1 MRRLDSFE
9 TVGPCSTVDP
19 PGPRSPMCSAPRL
32 SLSENGYDGSYEEC
46 EDCEGCNDRDIK
58 YIYIITYF
66 IVLYCTILYFF
77 ILYYIVLYCIIL
89 YYIIL
94 YYIVLYCIILYMYV
108 YIYIMKS

>member
-58 YIYIITYF
+58 YIYYN
-66 IVLYCTILYFF
+66 
-77 ILYYIVLYCIIL
+77 ILYYIVLY
-89 YYIIL
+89 YIIT
-94 YYIVLYCIILYMYV
+94 Y
-108 YIYIMKS
+108 